1 MRIYIALLALLASSP
16 LLASAATPS
25 AATATVKPAATP
37 AAPAAKPI
45 SPAPLAPRD
54 PLGCKLIKAS
64 AYAYAIG
71 KTGPITD
78 PALSALLAEQ
88 GEGYGVASAA
98 TDTQDGNRDAGY
110 VWHSADELIVAF
122 RGTLPYSSGDQQN
135 SQEMTSIEDWIND
148 ANARPA
154 ADPDLGSV
162 HGGFEAAFQAVWPGL
177 MQEIKSWQAAGKLGP
192 NPKVYVTGHSKG
204 GALAMLAVVKLKASK
219 LPVTQVI
226 TFGAPRVGGTDFAAK
241 YAGIDGIRYEDDD
254 DLVPHVPLN
263 GLELDLAPLLR
274 RVIDL
279 QGSPKGDFV
288 SVGKLRFIDSDGGVQ
303 TPADAAAEDDLEKSR
318 LEEFAPLIFD
328 SPQDIADTLI
338 GAHSIGDMSAT
349 DDSRYYQ
356 AVCAKP

>member
-1 MRIYIALLALLASSP
+1 MRIRATLLCIFLCLPVAALA
-16 LLASAATPS
+16 
-25 AATATVKPAATP
+25 
-37 AAPAAKPI
+37 AAPAATTGTVRPAV
-45 SPAPLAPRD
+45 PAPLAPRD

-64 AYAYAIG
+64 AYAYDIG

-78 PALSALLAEQ
+78 AALPALLAEQ

-110 VWHSADELIVAF
+110 VWLSGNELLVAF

-135 SQEMTSIEDWIND
+135 SQEMLSIEDWIND

-177 MQEIKSWQAAGKLGP
+177 MQQIKAWQAAGKLGAAP
-192 NPKVYVTGHSKG
+192 VVYVTGHSKG
-204 GALAMLAVVKLKASK
+204 GALAMLAAVKLKAAK
-219 LPVTQVI
+219 LPVTEVV
-226 TFGAPRVGGTDFAAK
+226 TFGAPRVGGADFAAK
-241 YAGIDGIRYEDDD
+241 YAGIDGIRYEDED

-263 GLELDLAPLLR
+263 GLELSLAPLLR

-279 QGSPKGDFV
+279 QGSPSGDFV
-288 SVGKLRFIDSDGGVQ
+288 SVGKLRYIDADGNIQ
-303 TPADAAAEDDLEKSR
+303 TPADASAEDGLEKSR
-318 LEEFAPLIFD
+318 LGEFAPLIFD

-356 AVCAKP
+356 AVCGRGR

>member
-1 MRIYIALLALLASSP
+1 MTIRIALLGFLLLPVCAL
-16 LLASAATPS
+16 AATQ
-25 AATATVKPAATP
+25 AAPVAAVKPAV
-37 AAPAAKPI
+37 
-45 SPAPLAPRD
+45 PAPPAVKS

-64 AYAYAIG
+64 AYAYDIG
-71 KTGPITD
+71 KTGPISD
-78 PALSALLAEQ
+78 PTLSALLGEQ

-110 VWHSADELIVAF
+110 VWHSSDELIVAF
-122 RGTLPYSSGDQQN
+122 RGTLPYSSGDQQT
-135 SQEMTSIEDWIND
+135 SQEMLSIEDWIND
-148 ANARPA
+148 ANARPT
-154 ADPDLGSV
+154 ADPDLGQV

-177 MQEIKSWQAAGKLGP
+177 MQQIKSWQAAGKLGSD
-192 NPKVYVTGHSKG
+192 PKIYVTGHSKG
-204 GALAMLAVVKLKASK
+204 GALAMLAAVKLKAAK
-219 LPVTQVI
+219 LPVTEVD
-226 TFGAPRVGGTDFAAK
+226 TFGAPRAGGVDFAAK
-241 YAGIDGIRYEDDD
+241 YAGISGVRYENED

-288 SVGKLRFIDSDGGVQ
+288 SVGKLRYIGSDGSIQ
-303 TPADAAAEDDLEKSR
+303 TPADAAAEDDLEKAR

-328 SPQDIADTLI
+328 SAQDISDTLI

-356 AVCAKP
+356 AVCGRP

>member
-1 MRIYIALLALLASSP
+1 MRDRLAVLTFLSLLPLA
-16 LLASAATPS
+16 AMSATQ
-25 AATATVKPAATP
+25 V
-37 AAPAAKPI
+37 APVAAAKPAP
-45 SPAPLAPRD
+45 PAAVKS

-64 AYAYAIG
+64 AYAYDIG

-78 PALSALLAEQ
+78 TTLPALLGEQ

-110 VWHSADELIVAF
+110 VWHSGDELIVAF
-122 RGTLPYSSGDQQN
+122 RGTLPYSTGDQQT
-135 SQEMTSIEDWIND
+135 SQEMLSIEDWLND

-162 HGGFEAAFQAVWPGL
+162 HGGFEAALQSVWPAL
-177 MQEIKSWQAAGKLGP
+177 MQQIKAWQAAGRLGP

-204 GALAMLAVVKLKASK
+204 GALAMLAAVKLKAAK
-219 LPVTQVI
+219 LPVTEVD

-241 YAGIDGIRYEDDD
+241 YAGITGIRYETTQ

-263 GLELDLAPLLR
+263 ALELSLAPLLR
-274 RVIDL
+274 RVIDI
-279 QGSPKGDFV
+279 QGSPSGDFI
-288 SVGKLRFIDSDGGVQ
+288 SVGKLKYIDADGGIQ
-303 TPADAAAEDDLEKSR
+303 TPTDAAAEDDLEKAR
-318 LEEFAPLIFD
+318 LEEFAPLIFS
-328 SPQDIADTLI
+328 SPQDISDTLI

-356 AVCAKP
+356 AVCGKP

>member
-1 MRIYIALLALLASSP
+1 MRIRATLLCILSCLPVA
-16 LLASAATPS
+16 ASAAT
-25 AATATVKPAATP
+25 AAAPVPAAHAAPP
-37 AAPAAKPI
+37 AA
-45 SPAPLAPRD
+45 RD
-54 PLGCKLIKAS
+54 PVGCKLIKAS
-64 AYAYAIG
+64 AYAYDIG
-71 KTGPITD
+71 KTGPLTD
-78 PALSALLAEQ
+78 PVLPALLGEQ

-110 VWHSADELIVAF
+110 VWHSGDELIVAF
-122 RGTLPYSSGDQQN
+122 RGTLPYSSGDQQT
-135 SQEMTSIEDWIND
+135 SQEMLSIEDWIND

-154 ADPDLGSV
+154 ADPDLGAV
-162 HGGFEAAFQAVWPGL
+162 HGGFEAAFQSVWPGL
-177 MQEIKSWQAAGKLGP
+177 MQQIKSWQTAGKLST

-204 GALAMLAVVKLKASK
+204 GALAMLAAVKLKDAK

-226 TFGAPRVGGTDFAAK
+226 TFGAPRVGGADFAAK
-241 YAGIDGIRYEDDD
+241 YAGIDGIRYENED

-263 GLELDLAPLLR
+263 GLELSLAPLLR

-288 SVGKLRFIDSDGGVQ
+288 SVGKLRYIDSDGNIQ

-318 LEEFAPLIFD
+318 LEDFGPMIFD

-356 AVCAKP
+356 GVCGKPY

>member
-1 MRIYIALLALLASSP
+1 
-16 LLASAATPS
+16 
-25 AATATVKPAATP
+25 V
-37 AAPAAKPI
+37 APAVAAQ
-45 SPAPLAPRD
+45 PAVKD

-64 AYAYAIG
+64 AYAYDIG

-78 PALSALLAEQ
+78 PTLSALLGEQ

-110 VWHSADELIVAF
+110 VWRSGDELIVAF
-122 RGTLPYSSGDQQN
+122 RGTLPYTSGDQQT
-135 SQEMTSIEDWIND
+135 SLEMTSIEDWIND
-148 ANARPA
+148 ANARPTV
-154 ADPDLGSV
+154 DPDLGQV

-177 MQEIKSWQAAGKLGP
+177 MQQIKSWQAAGKLGN

-204 GALAMLAVVKLKASK
+204 GALAMLAAVKLKAAK

-241 YAGIDGIRYEDDD
+241 YAGIDGIRYENDD

-263 GLELDLAPLLR
+263 DLELDLAPLLR
-274 RVIDL
+274 RVIDI

-288 SVGKLRFIDSDGGVQ
+288 SVGKLRYIDSDGGIQ

-356 AVCAKP
+356 AVCGKPN